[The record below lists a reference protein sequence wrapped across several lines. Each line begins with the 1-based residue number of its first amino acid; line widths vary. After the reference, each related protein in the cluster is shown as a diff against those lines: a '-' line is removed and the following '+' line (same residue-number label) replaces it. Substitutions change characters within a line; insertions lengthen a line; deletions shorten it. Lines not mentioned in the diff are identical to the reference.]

1 VTGARRCSI
10 GHDIVCGEGQP
21 LLVIAGPCQVEDTPM
36 MLELAAE
43 LNEICRGY
51 GVRYIFK
58 ASADKAN
65 RSSASGV
72 RGPGF
77 AAGLEHLAAIRDAGY
92 VTTTDIHESHQAAL
106 AATVV
111 DLLQI
116 PALLCRQTDLLR
128 AAVATGLPVNVKKG
142 QFLAPSEMV
151 NVAGKL
157 EGASGIILTE
167 RGTTFGYGNLV
178 IDFRGLEEM
187 RNIGH
192 PICFDGTHTVQL
204 PGGLGDRSG
213 GDRTLVPSLVRAAV
227 AVGVDALFL
236 EVHPDPDSAP
246 SDGPSML
253 TPRMF
258 SDLLHDVVALRAA
271 LPRSE

>member
-1 VTGARRCSI
+1 
-10 GHDIVCGEGQP
+10 
-21 LLVIAGPCQVEDTPM
+21 M

-43 LNEICRGY
+43 LSETCRRH
-51 GVRYIFK
+51 GVQYVFK

-65 RSSASGV
+65 RSSASGA

-77 AAGLEHLAAIRDAGY
+77 DAGLERLAAIRDAGH

-106 AATVV
+106 AAAVV

-116 PALLCRQTDLLR
+116 PALLCRQTDLLQ
-128 AAVATGLPVNVKKG
+128 AATVTGLPINVKKG
-142 QFLAPSEMV
+142 QFVAPSEMA
-151 NVAGKL
+151 NVARKL
-157 EGASGIILTE
+157 EDASGMILTE

-178 IDFRGLEEM
+178 VDFRGLEVM

-192 PICFDGTHTVQL
+192 PVCFDGTHSVQL
-204 PGGLGDRSG
+204 PGSLGDRSS
-213 GDRTLVPSLVRAAV
+213 GDRTLVPGLVRAAV

-236 EVHPDPDSAP
+236 EVHPYPDSAP
-246 SDGPSML
+246 SDGPNML

-258 SDLLHDVVALRAA
+258 SDLLDDVVALRAT
-271 LPRSE
+271 LTRSK